1 MHPAL
6 RQHYRPDTARLR
18 LPAWLRRAWLWF

>member
-6 RQHYRPDTARLR
+6 RQHYRPDTVRLR
-18 LPAWLRRAWLWF
+18 PPAWLRRVWMWF